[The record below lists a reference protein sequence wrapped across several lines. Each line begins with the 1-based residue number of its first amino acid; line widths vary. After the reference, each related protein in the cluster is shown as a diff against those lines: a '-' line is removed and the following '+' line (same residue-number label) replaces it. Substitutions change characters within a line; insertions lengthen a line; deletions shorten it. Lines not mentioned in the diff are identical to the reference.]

1 MSLHD
6 RIEFAFISF
15 MHDTMYGIFM
25 DAEKLL
31 KPAGIKKG
39 QKILEVGC
47 GPGFFTIPAAKIV
60 GSKGIV
66 YAIDINPFAIKKVE
80 KKIKKENIKNVEVIL
95 TDVTN
100 TQLQESSI
108 DVAFF
113 FGVIHNLIGIIDDV
127 VKEMHRIIRSDGL
140 IAIQKGRKS
149 SEDIISL
156 ITQSKFF
163 TFKESKKRILLFQKK
178 EKEK

>member
-31 KPAGIKKG
+31 VPSGIKKE
-39 QKILEVGC
+39 QKVLEVGC
-47 GPGFFTIPAAKIV
+47 GPGFFTIPAAEIV
-60 GSKGIV
+60 GNKGLI

-80 KKIKKENIKNVEVIL
+80 KKIKKANIKNVKVML
-95 TDVTN
+95 ADVTD
-100 TQLQESSI
+100 TKLQENSI

-113 FGVIHNLIGIIDDV
+113 FGVIHNLIGIIEDV
-127 VKEMHRIIRSDGL
+127 IKEMYRILKPNGT

-149 SEDIISL
+149 KTNIITI
-156 ITQSKFF
+156 ITKNKYFRF
-163 TFKESKKRILLFQKK
+163 LEEKDRVILFQKV
-178 EKEK
+178 E